1 MCLPLPGELRGDALN
16 AVVTQDQVAEVG
28 QVSQFWGNSRD
39 QVPTQIQQLQP
50 NRTNEEHFKLI
61 RFSEQEWKLI
71 KHVVSFIIYSFTVYY
86 LYLSKYPRKYSIS
99 GSCRKPSNATTRH
112 TGALQMK
119 VSSRGWLIV
128 RSGDIWKFRFPQKL
142 QKKNKNKRKTPCLP
156 DQRTF
161 QDLLLKENLDNKMCF
176 NALPIKQILV

>member
-61 RFSEQEWKLI
+61 RFSEQE
-71 KHVVSFIIYSFTVYY
+71 
-86 LYLSKYPRKYSIS
+86 
-99 GSCRKPSNATTRH
+99 
-112 TGALQMK
+112 
-119 VSSRGWLIV
+119 
-128 RSGDIWKFRFPQKL
+128 
-142 QKKNKNKRKTPCLP
+142 
-156 DQRTF
+156 
-161 QDLLLKENLDNKMCF
+161 
-176 NALPIKQILV
+176 